1 MWVMVHFGRT
11 AIVCRMQHRD
21 RGWWRRAIP
30 FLPIALASALVCGP
44 RPAARADDKSDL
56 LYKIEGKLKEAAS
69 QLGYLANDSGERPID
84 YARGYVDEARRYASD
99 LKGVAGD
106 DSTARTVAEYFDRYY
121 DAGDDASNDYLRPLK
136 GGVGKAEP
144 TANACKARDREL
156 SEKAEQFRRDNNPDG
171 LTELPRLAEAAKDAT
186 RRELDELRSHDSRQA
201 DYASRAQYFSA
212 DGPWRDLDSAVDN
225 AARDTLAKWRSNY
238 EAAKTACERVDK
250 GLEHP
255 VVKEVLAGLSS
266 SAGGRKAII
275 EQLNRDARDLASTLA
290 GVSEDSGTGSVQ
302 RAKALVASIKSGL
315 DTLARTA
322 TTDAETKTILARWPE
337 GVRQMEELLDDLE
350 DLKVHQH
357 DMDPLPDR
365 CAQKDRELADAIAR
379 NGDDPDGIDE
389 LPKLA
394 DQLGE
399 PVRAGLAKADERLR
413 EENDDLQRAKAMSVT
428 EGALAQVR
436 DAVVRDAD
444 ETHATFV
451 NGHKKTAEACANI
464 VKGAGGPIV
473 SEAVKKLRE
482 RAASSGDSL
491 DREVVAWVEAAR
503 ATYIL
508 DCKKMETL
516 WQAYCGTDFEP
527 GDDSADDQA
536 EQTAAYLQG
545 EMQQAMGPL
554 LAKLEELLPK
564 VTALTKKKETRARG
578 EALLESIKKEQAR
591 LTRLQNPDR
600 NWRGNNHPLI
610 QFAKQYGIDRHKAE
624 WSSHNCMVPTSD
636 TAQAQFGSGRHTK
649 PDCIVAK
656 PGRCEIWEFKPES
669 PEGRKEGAEQIRIY
683 EDTVPDY
690 YNDLLRNERDPD
702 SARGGSDFMK
712 ALKAHCLD
720 SSRKTFVFDADVY
733 YYKVCEKQY
742 VCEQ

>member
-1 MWVMVHFGRT
+1 MK
-11 AIVCRMQHRD
+11 HRV

-30 FLPIALASALVCGP
+30 FLPVALASALICGP

-106 DSTARTVAEYFDRYY
+106 DSTARNVAEYFDRYY
-121 DAGDDASNDYLRPLK
+121 DAWDDASNDYLRPLK

-144 TANACKARDREL
+144 TTNACKARDREL

-212 DGPWRDLDSAVDN
+212 DGPWRDLDSAIDN
-225 AARDTLAKWRSNY
+225 AARDTLAKWRTNY

-428 EGALAQVR
+428 EGALASVR

-451 NGHKKTAEACANI
+451 IGHKKTAEACANI

-516 WQAYCGTDFEP
+516 WEAYCGTDFEP
-527 GDDSADDQA
+527 GDDSADDRA
-536 EQTAAYLQG
+536 KRTAAQLQG
-545 EMQQAMGPL
+545 EMQSAMGPL
-554 LAKLEELLPK
+554 LTKLEELRPK
-564 VTALTKKKETRARG
+564 VTALIKKKETRARG

-591 LTRLQNPDR
+591 LTRLQGQGA
-600 NWRGNNHPLI
+600 WRANNHPLT
-610 QFAKQYGIDRHKAE
+610 QFAKQYGNDRHKAE
-624 WSSHNCMVPTSD
+624 WRSRECMVPTSD
-636 TAQAQFGSGRHTK
+636 TAQPEFGSGAHTK
-649 PDCIVAK
+649 PDCIFARDGK
-656 PGRCEIWEFKPES
+656 CEVWEFKPDS
-669 PEGRKEGAEQIRIY
+669 PEGRAAGPEQVRAY
-683 EDTVPDY
+683 AKAVPNY
-690 YNDLLRNERDPD
+690 YNDLVASGKDPD
-702 SARGGSDFMK
+702 DAHGGAHFMK
-712 ALKAHCLD
+712 ALKANCYNKE
-720 SSRKTFVFDADVY
+720 RNEFTFTKVDAY
-733 YYKVCEKQY
+733 YYEKCDKQY

>member
-1 MWVMVHFGRT
+1 
-11 AIVCRMQHRD
+11 MQHRV

-30 FLPIALASALVCGP
+30 FLPVALASALVCGP

-106 DSTARTVAEYFDRYY
+106 DSTARNVAEYFDRYY
-121 DAGDDASNDYLRPLK
+121 DAWDDASNDYLRPLK

-144 TANACKARDREL
+144 TATACKARDREL

-225 AARDTLAKWRSNY
+225 AARDTLAKWRGNY

-564 VTALTKKKETRARG
+564 VTALTKKRETRARG

-591 LTRLQNPDR
+591 LSRLQNR
-600 NWRGNNHPLI
+600 GTWRGNNHPLT
-610 QFAKQYGIDRHKAE
+610 QFAKQYGLDRHKAE
-624 WSSHNCMVPTSD
+624 WSSNRCQVPTSD
-636 TAQAQFGSGRHTK
+636 TAQPEFPGGSYTK
-649 PDCIVAK
+649 PDCIIADGSKCV
-656 PGRCEIWEFKPES
+656 IYEFKPES
-669 PEGRKEGAEQIRIY
+669 EKGQAEGAKQIRDY
-683 EDTVPDY
+683 ERYVPKY
-690 YNDLLRNERDPD
+690 YNDLLRSGGTPD
-702 SARGGSDFMK
+702 DAHGGSKFME
-712 ALKAHCLD
+712 ALKASCYD
-720 SSRKTFVFDADVY
+720 KGSNTFVFADVAVKPY
-733 YYKVCEKQY
+733 RVCEKQY